1 MTCYVSTGSAVCEKL
16 AALLGLRPLY
26 VGAARLFITESLKA
40 TRCAF
45 RYKKLVPIDVD
56 ADGTQNP
63 VIELEK
69 WFEIRMGAKTFGRRL
84 YESHQL

>member
-1 MTCYVSTGSAVCEKL
+1 MYRHNRSVCEML
-16 AALLGLRPLY
+16 AALLGLLPSH
-26 VGAARLFITESLKA
+26 VGIAGHFITESMRD

-56 ADGTQNP
+56 ANGTQNP

-69 WFEIRMGAKTFGRRL
+69 
-84 YESHQL
+84 